1 MAGRVVPLAASE
13 QTVAASAAAFLA
25 QPSLAPIPRA
35 APMAKPSPGWPASWA
50 ATGRCRRFTL
60 EAVTVAV
67 TTAWS
72 GRAPAT
78 WNRQVA
84 TVGSFLTFCRRR
96 RWLVA
101 DLAADLERRPEPV
114 DRTMAIPLPRLERLW
129 RCEDVAV
136 REKALWRAAL

>member
-1 MAGRVVPLAASE
+1 V
-13 QTVAASAAAFLA
+13 
-25 QPSLAPIPRA
+25 
-35 APMAKPSPGWPASWA
+35 
-50 ATGRCRRFTL
+50 
-60 EAVTVAV
+60 EAVTVVV

-84 TVGSFLTFCRRR
+84 TVRSFLAFCRRR
-96 RWLVA
+96 RWLVD

-114 DRTMAIPLPRLERLW
+114 YRTEAVPLPQLERLW

-136 REKALWRAAL
+136 REKALWWAAL